1 MGIGNSKACRGGTA
15 DLGFITRYRYFR
27 NGIGNLFPFTVF
39 VQAGEGSL
47 PVVVAA
53 EGQGLIG
60 FLPIRQ
66 QLHSHTLRPQPVLV
80 VVVRPC
86 LCHRN
91 AGLLRRVSIGH
102 IVAIHHGGITRN
114 RIFGDGIEDFLTV
127 CILRQAG
134 KTPLPAILCGYG
146 LRLLCQFLPVG
157 IDPDGD
163 RLRPLAVLIVVVIPR
178 FGAGNRNGLRRMA
191 VGDGEAPGR
200 RVSDIGRI
208 TAYRRFFYG
217 IIDLFTILKF
227 IQIFKGTLPA
237 IRFAQSQRLAC

>member
-1 MGIGNSKACRGGTA
+1 MGIGNSKACRGGPA

-91 AGLLRRVSIGH
+91 AGLLQRVGIGN
-102 IVAIHHGGITRN
+102 IVAVHHGSITFHRILRN
-114 RIFGDGIEDFLTV
+114 GIEN
-127 CILRQAG
+127 
-134 KTPLPAILCGYG
+134 
-146 LRLLCQFLPVG
+146 FLPIRVFRQIGKAPFPIIICGHRQRLIRQFRPIG

-163 RLRPLAVLIVVVIPR
+163 RLRPLAVLIVVVVPC
-178 FGAGNRNGLRRMA
+178 FEAGNSHGLRGIA
-191 VGDGEAPGR
+191 VGDGEAPGS
-200 RVSDIGRI
+200 RVRDIGRI
-208 TAYRRFFYG
+208 AAYRRFFYG
-217 IIDLFTILKF
+217 IIYLFTILKF
-227 IQIFKGTLPA
+227 IQIFKGTFPA
-237 IRFAQSQRLAC
+237 IRFAQSQRFAC